1 MSTKKICL
9 LLYTHYVK
17 IKAER
22 RNFLLLRLMAFFG
35 LRYSSC
41 WPPFRTLK
49 KFRRRR
55 SILLQRNRNY
65 VTFCALEKNERR
77 SNKLHSTSFAL
88 SMFLC
93 QELLVEPV
101 FAQLCTSYE
110 VRLNAIEPN
119 LKKQLCSDKVY
130 LQARYSSI
138 AANFLMK

>member
-1 MSTKKICL
+1 
-9 LLYTHYVK
+9 
-17 IKAER
+17 
-22 RNFLLLRLMAFFG
+22 
-35 LRYSSC
+35 
-41 WPPFRTLK
+41 
-49 KFRRRR
+49 
-55 SILLQRNRNY
+55 
-65 VTFCALEKNERR
+65 
-77 SNKLHSTSFAL
+77 
-88 SMFLC
+88 MFLC